1 MIWTHKPMLCALTLA
16 MPAIALA
23 TQLAAQTE
31 DRQIATAAVSQQAF
45 QLTTPAPMSRL
56 ILVDA
61 TVAQAVYHR
70 DVADWLDRKQ

>member
-1 MIWTHKPMLCALTLA
+1 MIWTHKPMLRALTLA

-31 DRQIATAAVSQQAF
+31 DRQITTAAVSQEAF
-45 QLTTPAPMSRL
+45 QLTTSAPMSRL
-56 ILVDA
+56 ILVDV